1 MLLLFSPFTERRL
14 ARHPRNRRGRRE
26 GTLVIHQ
33 MRPLLPP
40 RATTRTAVEPCL
52 LTLPREGGNTENLVA
67 DLAQG
72 PDLKVHLTEGEEKQE
87 QLPHQTIAQGK
98 HGQLPR
104 QTVAQGKHGQLPRQ
118 TTAQGKHGGR
128 EDITNPSQTNQEHPH
143 QNTTSLGDKD

>member
-1 MLLLFSPFTERRL
+1 MLLLFSPCTERRL

-33 MRPLLPP
+33 MRLLLPP
-40 RATTRTAVEPCL
+40 RATTRIAVEPCL
-52 LTLPREGGNTENLVA
+52 LTLPRERENTGHLVA

-72 PDLKVHLTEGEEKQE
+72 PDLKLHLTEGEEE
-87 QLPHQTIAQGK
+87 QLPRQTAAQGK

-104 QTVAQGKHGQLPRQ
+104 QTVAQGKHG
-118 TTAQGKHGGR
+118 GR
-128 EDITNPSQTNQEHPH
+128 EDITNPSQTDQEHPH